1 MIKNKVIKIFLQ
13 FTKYN
18 KKNKKNNQI
27 NSKDIII
34 FILNKNI
41 KNKNLIKN

>member
-34 FILNKNI
+34 FYI
-41 KNKNLIKN
+41 KQKYQE